1 MNINNYECDGQI
13 SIEDFLASDNQEV
26 KHLLHSGQVVFE
38 AFKGDVERHVVTDE
52 NWYIEHLKTYGNRT
66 MVRGAYGVVLDST
79 IGNRVF
85 FEKEKAEEIAEIY
98 LQNHEVIRA
107 SEINPVET
115 VAYSY
120 KATATGQRMLAFYS
134 VLDNKMVY
142 VKGFTTFEHLMLKE
156 HAKKEIKKF
165 MEQQEFK
172 YSNPKKIEY
181 IPKFKNMYRIKL
193 KYDWD
198 YAEARHSYAVG

>member
-52 NWYIEHLKTYGNRT
+52 HWYIEHLKTYGNRT

-115 VAYSY
+115 VAYI
-120 KATATGQRMLAFYS
+120 
-134 VLDNKMVY
+134 LD
-142 VKGFTTFEHLMLKE
+142 
-156 HAKKEIKKF
+156 
-165 MEQQEFK
+165 
-172 YSNPKKIEY
+172 
-181 IPKFKNMYRIKL
+181 
-193 KYDWD
+193 
-198 YAEARHSYAVG
+198 

>member
-1 MNINNYECDGQI
+1 MWYWIPLLAIEC
-13 SIEDFLASDNQEV
+13 
-26 KHLLHSGQVVFE
+26 
-38 AFKGDVERHVVTDE
+38 
-52 NWYIEHLKTYGNRT
+52 
-66 MVRGAYGVVLDST
+66 
-79 IGNRVF
+79 

-181 IPKFKNMYRIKL
+181 IPKFKNMPT
-193 KYDWD
+193 
-198 YAEARHSYAVG
+198 G